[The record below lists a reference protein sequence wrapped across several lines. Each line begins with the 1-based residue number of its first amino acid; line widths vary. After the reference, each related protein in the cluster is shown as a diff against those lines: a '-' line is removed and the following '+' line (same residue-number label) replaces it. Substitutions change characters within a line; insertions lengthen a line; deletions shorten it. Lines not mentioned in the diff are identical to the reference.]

1 MLTGPDDVSLQ
12 GKTGSSRLTAKV
24 TRMTQCGPAQFTE
37 IRWFLDV
44 VIDPSCSRSSAE
56 QDFDYAFRRS
66 DDTNWNV
73 KENLYSCFV
82 LRVTIPLKREGHH
95 ALVCLDRGSACC
107 GGDGRGRRC
116 RHCGAGF
123 QVSPDRRQRQFALRR
138 HRT

>member
-1 MLTGPDDVSLQ
+1 MTTGYYGVRLR
-12 GKTGSSRLTAKV
+12 GKSGSSRPRAKM
-24 TRMTQCGPAQFTE
+24 TRWTQCGPARFTE

-107 GGDGRGRRC
+107 
-116 RHCGAGF
+116 
-123 QVSPDRRQRQFALRR
+123 
-138 HRT
+138 